1 MGTKEMAVGTGNA
14 AEKLKLT
21 RAMPNLSLAAPLPA
35 EGAPAVTVKPAVQT
49 AGPARTY
56 RISTYLSKEAGA
68 RLDRLVAHLKATEG
82 RRRSAP
88 DVLER
93 ALLAYA
99 RELGL

>member
-1 MGTKEMAVGTGNA
+1 MGTKGMPSGAGNA
-14 AEKLKLT
+14 AEKLRLT

-35 EGAPAVTVKPAVQT
+35 EGAPAVSVKTAAQTV
-49 AGPARTY
+49 GPARTY
-56 RISTYLSKEAGA
+56 RISTYLSKDAGA

-93 ALLAYA
+93 ALLAYE
-99 RELGL
+99 RDLGL

>member
-1 MGTKEMAVGTGNA
+1 MGTKGMSAGAGNA
-14 AEKLKLT
+14 AEKLRLT
-21 RAMPNLSLAAPLPA
+21 RAMPSLSLAAPLPA
-35 EGAPAVTVKPAVQT
+35 EGAPAVAVKPVARTV
-49 AGPARTY
+49 GPARTY

-93 ALLAYA
+93 ALLAYE